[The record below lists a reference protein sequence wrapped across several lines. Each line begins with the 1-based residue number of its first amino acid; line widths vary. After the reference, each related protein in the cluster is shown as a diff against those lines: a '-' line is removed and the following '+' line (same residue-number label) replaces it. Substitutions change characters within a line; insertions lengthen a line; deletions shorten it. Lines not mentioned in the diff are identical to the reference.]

1 MRWAGEMAAVA
12 TAACWGVSASIF
24 VTAGRRM
31 GSVVLNR
38 WRLTAATVLL
48 CGTLWALRG
57 SPWPVWASPTQVLLL
72 ATSSLLGFVL
82 GDSLY
87 FRALVILGAGKAAL
101 LMAMSPLFTAL
112 LARMFLH
119 EALGPRAALGMAL
132 VLGGLCTVLYGREA
146 NVPTQPTG
154 TSQQPH
160 PHHEGSWW
168 TGVFAGAT
176 AACLSGGGYILS
188 KLALHDGVDALDG
201 TTIRVATALPI
212 IWIMKPKQGHWER
225 TFKALRDGVAT
236 RNMIAGAILGP
247 FVGVTLSLYALQHTH
262 AAVASSIFSCFPLLA
277 LALGARYHAERVTL
291 RTIFGAAMSVAG
303 VVILFHRSSPIH

>member
-1 MRWAGEMAAVA
+1 
-12 TAACWGVSASIF
+12 
-24 VTAGRRM
+24 
-31 GSVVLNR
+31 
-38 WRLTAATVLL
+38 
-48 CGTLWALRG
+48 
-57 SPWPVWASPTQVLLL
+57 
-72 ATSSLLGFVL
+72 
-82 GDSLY
+82 
-87 FRALVILGAGKAAL
+87 
-101 LMAMSPLFTAL
+101 FTAL

-146 NVPTQPTG
+146 NAPTQPTG

-160 PHHEGSWW
+160 RHEGSWW

-236 RNMIAGAILGP
+236 RN
-247 FVGVTLSLYALQHTH
+247 
-262 AAVASSIFSCFPLLA
+262 
-277 LALGARYHAERVTL
+277 
-291 RTIFGAAMSVAG
+291 
-303 VVILFHRSSPIH
+303 